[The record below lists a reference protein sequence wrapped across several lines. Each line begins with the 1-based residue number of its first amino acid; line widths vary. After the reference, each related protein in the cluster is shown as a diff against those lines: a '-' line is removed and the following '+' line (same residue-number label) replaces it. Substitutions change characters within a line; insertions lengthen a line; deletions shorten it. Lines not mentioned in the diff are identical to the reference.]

1 MSTLF
6 SIIMLI
12 FIVWLTLKIVPEILG
27 FTFSLIL
34 AILQVLLIVLLLPV
48 LGILCFLFDAILIFL
63 IITLFKIIL

>member
-6 SIIMLI
+6 SIFMLI
-12 FIVWLTLKIVPEILG
+12 FIVWLTLKIVPAILG

-34 AILQVLLIVLLLPV
+34 AVLQVLLIILLLPV

-63 IITLFKIIL
+63 IITLFKVIF